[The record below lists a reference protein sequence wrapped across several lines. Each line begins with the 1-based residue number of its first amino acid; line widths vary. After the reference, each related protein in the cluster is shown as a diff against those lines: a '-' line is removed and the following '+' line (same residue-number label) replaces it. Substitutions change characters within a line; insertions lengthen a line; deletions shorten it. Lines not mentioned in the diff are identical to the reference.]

1 MTEAELENLIFDTAR
16 HHLNYGKGSWEELK
30 NPYGG
35 TDEENEHQT
44 TIWAT
49 VQREVEDEWIHELG
63 FPKHLSEAF
72 WWSVE
77 SQLKRDLKVTM
88 DYPEIDTAL
97 LDWINA

>member
-1 MTEAELENLIFDTAR
+1 MTEAELEKLIFDTAR
-16 HHLNYGKGSWEELK
+16 SHLRHGKGTWEELK
-30 NPYGG
+30 NPFSG

-49 VQREVEDEWIHELG
+49 VRRECENEWIFG
-63 FPKHLSEAF
+63 FEYPENLSDAF

-88 DYPEIDTAL
+88 DYPEIHPAL
-97 LDWINA
+97 LEWINA